1 MPAQAPGKEGVWR
14 APGPGIAVFW
24 LRQRRGSRR
33 PSLLRSRGR
42 FVLSKDRA
50 VKPDGL
56 KPSPL
61 EPPLGKGLLSGW
73 RLKAYIVIFESDTK
87 PGKAFD
93 VWLIVLIFA
102 SVLAVMLES
111 IAELRENHGRLLY
124 ALEWCFTILFSI
136 EYIVRLCCVG
146 HPLRYVRS
154 FYGIVDLI
162 AVIPTYLSV
171 LVPGAQFL
179 LVIRLLRI
187 LRVFR
192 VLKLVHYLAEADVLI
207 SALRA
212 SRRKI
217 TLFLFTVLTLVVI
230 LGSVM
235 YVVEGAA
242 NGFTSIPR
250 SIYWAIVT
258 LTTVGYGDISPQTPF
273 GQALA
278 ALVMI
283 LGYGIIAVPT
293 GIVTAELTRGDR
305 GGARPHATL
314 AARTCPSCGLA
325 SHQEDARFCRGCGN
339 AL

>member
-1 MPAQAPGKEGVWR
+1 MN
-14 APGPGIAVFW
+14 
-24 LRQRRGSRR
+24 
-33 PSLLRSRGR
+33 
-42 FVLSKDRA
+42 SKR
-50 VKPDGL
+50 L

-61 EPPLGKGLLSGW
+61 EPPLGKDRLSGW
-73 RLKAYIVIFESDTK
+73 RLKAYVVIFESDSK

-93 VWLIVLIFA
+93 VWLILLIAA

-111 IAELRENHGRLLY
+111 MTEVRAKYGQQLY
-124 ALEWCFTILFSI
+124 ALEWCFTVMFSI
-136 EYIVRLCCVG
+136 EYLVRLVCVG
-146 HPLRYVRS
+146 HPLRYARS
-154 FYGIVDLI
+154 FYGIIDLI
-162 AVIPTYLSV
+162 AVIPTYVSV

-192 VLKLVHYLAEADVLI
+192 VLKLVHYVAEADVLL
-207 SALRA
+207 SALHA

-235 YVVEGAA
+235 YVIEGAK

-258 LTTVGYGDISPQTPF
+258 LTTVGYGDISPQTSL

-278 ALVMI
+278 AFVMI

-293 GIVTAELTRGDR
+293 GIVTAELSRDR
-305 GGARPHATL
+305 SPAPPPSAVRECSACKL
-314 AARTCPSCGLA
+314 AKHEA
-325 SHQEDARFCRGCGN
+325 DAAFCRKCGA